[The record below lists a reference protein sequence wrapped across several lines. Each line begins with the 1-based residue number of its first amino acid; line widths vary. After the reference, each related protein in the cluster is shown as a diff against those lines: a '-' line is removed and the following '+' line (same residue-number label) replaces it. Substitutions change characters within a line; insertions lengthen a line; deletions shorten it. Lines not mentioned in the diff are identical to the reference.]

1 MSATQTAPAIDDFED
16 IAPIPFERRHTDRS
30 PVGGSYVAVVI
41 DGDQARLTSAELVD
55 ESNTGLGFRCP
66 VELRPGAICHLH
78 PHGVIALA
86 DVGRVA
92 RCTREGDGYR
102 VGMVSLRR
110 RAA

>member
-1 MSATQTAPAIDDFED
+1 VGATQTDIDPAIDTG
-16 IAPIPFERRHTDRS
+16 PLPFERRHDDRA
-30 PVGGSYVAVVI
+30 PVSGSYVAVVI

-55 ESNTGLGFRCP
+55 ESDTGLGFRCP
-66 VELRPGAICHLH
+66 IDLRPGAICHLH

-92 RCTREGDGYR
+92 RCTRDADGYR
-102 VGMVSLRR
+102 VGLVSLRR